1 MTDDLARTDTADTG
15 GPIAVP
21 YVQITETA
29 ANQDDVAAALDTRDA
44 VGRVP
49 VLVRV
54 RQRPPLRVELFLIAG
69 ALALAAVILPAEAV
83 LRVVLTLIAAA
94 AVVAAFVTRMFLRV
108 PAGSV
113 GLVMKGGRHSVVL
126 PEGIHRVN
134 PLVVLT
140 HVVTT
145 REIAFD
151 VPVSEVRSSDGVAI
165 NVDLLLT
172 LGITDPAR
180 FVYSITPTDLDQL
193 AQAATQDAVR
203 KMIRGIEALAALDLG
218 TPEADA
224 LRATID
230 GRLADYGVAVRGA
243 SFTRVTL
250 PGPLTASLEARRLA
264 SVQLD
269 EERETHALAQL
280 RLADQNALFAQEAEA
295 RRTAVEH
302 EASAE
307 ALRLARLEERLTA
320 SPNAA
325 RYDLEAERL
334 RVAQQLAT
342 NTRAVVSFGAGELV
356 SQLLVAGEGAA
367 LPSDGAAAS
376 APAASTPATSA
387 PAPER
392 APAGRTASRAATTAT
407 NGRTTRSRA

>member
-1 MTDDLARTDTADTG
+1 VSDDLARTDIADTG

-21 YVQITETA
+21 YIQVTETA
-29 ANQDDVAAALDTRDA
+29 ANQDDAGRALETRDA
-44 VGRVP
+44 LGRVP
-49 VLVRV
+49 VVVRI
-54 RQRPPLRVELFLIAG
+54 RQRPPLRVELLLIAG
-69 ALALAAVILPAEAV
+69 GLVLAAIIIPADAL
-83 LRVVLTLIAAA
+83 LRVLLGVV
-94 AVVAAFVTRMFLRV
+94 AVVAVIAAFVTRMFLRI

-113 GLVMKGGRHSVVL
+113 GLVMKSGRHSLVL
-126 PEGIHRVN
+126 SEGIHRVN

-151 VPVSEVRSSDGVAI
+151 VPVSEVRSADGVAV

-180 FVYSITPTDLDQL
+180 LVYSITTTDLDQL

-218 TPEADA
+218 APEADA

-230 GRLADYGVAVRGA
+230 ARLKDYGVQVRST

-250 PGPLTASLEARRLA
+250 PAPLMASLEARRLA
-264 SVQLD
+264 SVQI
-269 EERETHALAQL
+269 EEQHETHALAQL
-280 RLADQNALFAQEAEA
+280 RMADSIALLAQESEA
-295 RRTAVEH
+295 RRVAVEH
-302 EASAE
+302 EAAAE
-307 ALRLARLEERLTA
+307 ALRLAKLEERLTA
-320 SPNAA
+320 SPHAA

-342 NTRAVVSFGAGELV
+342 NTRAVVSFGGGDLV
-356 SQLLVAGEGAA
+356 SELLVAREASPTAA
-367 LPSDGAAAS
+367 TTPAS
-376 APAASTPATSA
+376 AAGSPDPATADGA
-387 PAPER
+387 PAPR
-392 APAGRTASRAATTAT
+392 AASRPAPKPASTAS